1 MMPFSTRGTRQKAWH
16 IGGGS
21 NDNRVTEKKLLVEFK
36 NQVLTEV
43 GKDEVKFLH
52 FNSSFPTAPICSY
65 ASAVFGLS
73 LELASSPSS

>member
-1 MMPFSTRGTRQKAWH
+1 MITELQK
-16 IGGGS
+16 
-21 NDNRVTEKKLLVEFK
+21 KKLLVEFK

-43 GKDEVKFLH
+43 GRDEVKFLH
-52 FNSSFPTAPICSY
+52 FNNSFPTAPICSY